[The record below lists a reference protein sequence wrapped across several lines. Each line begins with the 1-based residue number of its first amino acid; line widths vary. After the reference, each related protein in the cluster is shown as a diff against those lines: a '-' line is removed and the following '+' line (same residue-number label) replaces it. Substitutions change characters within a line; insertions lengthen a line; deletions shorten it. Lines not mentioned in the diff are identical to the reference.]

1 MSWAG
6 WNTVALSRYRNFPT
20 ATACSTAKKGQI
32 FLDPFNPILDRAIR
46 PRLLEG
52 KREPCELN
60 VSDFDD
66 AMYTVEVRCCLF
78 SVLLSCVGHFWGCG
92 TAGLLPKPDA
102 SQPLGENVSK
112 LRD

>member
-6 WNTVALSRYRNFPT
+6 WNTVALPRHRTFPA
-20 ATACSTAKKGQI
+20 ATARATAKKGQI

-78 SVLLSCVGHFWGCG
+78 SVVLLSCVGHYGG
-92 TAGLLPKPDA
+92 SRAASLLPKPDA
-102 SQPLGENVSK
+102 SQPLE
-112 LRD
+112 